1 MPRRKSGEPDTN
13 SFGPDMKWSPEAR
26 ARRSEAAKK
35 AAATRKANQAAK
47 LGERN
52 PGEGPEIDAFFA
64 KPKYPYY
71 QGSRLARL
79 LCRTASPLALF
90 AATWRV
96 RARGVDDYFRTLLR
110 PEPRKYVLSP
120 SRKKRP
126 FRFA

>member
-1 MPRRKSGEPDTN
+1 MPRKRAEAPDTS

-35 AAATRKANQAAK
+35 AAATRKRNKVREAEVDKELAYLKAK
-47 LGERN
+47 SE
-52 PGEGPEIDAFFA
+52 
-64 KPKYPYY
+64 YPYY
-71 QGSRLARL
+71 QGTRLARL
-79 LCRTASPLALF
+79 LCRYASPLALF

>member
-13 SFGPDMKWSPEAR
+13 SFGPDMKWSHEAR

-35 AAATRKANQAAK
+35 AAATRKAKKLNEGRTVGFSPILAAPY
-47 LGERN
+47 G
-52 PGEGPEIDAFFA
+52 
-64 KPKYPYY
+64 YPYY

>member
-35 AAATRKANQAAK
+35 AAATRKANQAREAEVDKELAFLKAK
-47 LGERN
+47 SE
-52 PGEGPEIDAFFA
+52 F
-64 KPKYPYY
+64 PYY
-71 QGSRLARL
+71 QGSRLARI
-79 LCRTASPLALF
+79 LCRYVSPLALF
-90 AATWRV
+90 VATYRV
-96 RARGVDDYFRTLLR
+96 SQGEMLFKQRSFYPKR
-110 PEPRKYVLSP
+110 YVLTP